1 MSELPENWQDCE
13 LGDLAQTIKNGFVS
27 QQNRDGVG
35 FPITRIETIANGTI
49 DENRLGFVSGITL
62 ESIQDYALIENDIL
76 FSHINSP
83 SHLGKT
89 ALYRGRPNPLYH
101 GMNLLLIRADEAV
114 VNPRYLEYGL
124 KFLRSQGVFSLNA
137 QHAVNQ
143 ASINQ
148 KKLKAMRLP
157 LAPLAEQKRIADKL
171 DALLA
176 RVDRCRARLDRV
188 PLILKRFRQAVLAAA
203 TSGQLTED
211 WREARSNLGA
221 WQQIYFKELICDG
234 PQNGLYKH
242 ISTYGS
248 GTRILRIDMFY
259 DGEVRSWD
267 EMKRLSVSKEEI
279 EAFGLA
285 IGDIVINRVNSPPF
299 VGKSALIRELP
310 EPCVFESNM
319 MRIRVDQKQILPD
332 YCIRF
337 LNAPQGLTQ
346 LRKNVKHAVN
356 QSSINQQDI
365 KSVIVNLPPL
375 EEQHEIVRRVEI
387 LFAYADRLAARY
399 QAARA
404 QVERLTPALLA
415 KAFRGELVPQDP
427 ADEPAGVLLAR
438 VRAARG

>member
-1 MSELPENWQDCE
+1 MNELPEGWVSAPINE
-13 LGDLAQTIKNGFVS
+13 LILLNPKNKCADELEVGFVPMS
-27 QQNRDGVG
+27 
-35 FPITRIETIANGTI
+35 
-49 DENRLGFVSGITL
+49 L
-62 ESIQDYALIENDIL
+62 
-76 FSHINSP
+76 
-83 SHLGKT
+83 LGKEFHSAIGFERKLWAEVKKGYT
-89 ALYRGRPNPLYH
+89 HFADGDVLLAKITPCFENGKAGLVANLPNGIGAGSTEYFVCRPIPEALLPKY
-101 GMNLLLIRADEAV
+101 LLA
-114 VNPRYLEYGL
+114 YLKTSEFMRTGELSMTGSVGQKRLPKEYL
-124 KFLRSQGVFSLNA
+124 V
-137 QHAVNQ
+137 Q
-143 ASINQ
+143 ANI
-148 KKLKAMRLP
+148 P

-427 ADEPAGVLLAR
+427 ADEPAAVLLAR
-438 VRAARG
+438 ARGRE

>member
-176 RVDRCRARLDRV
+176 RVDRCRIRLDRV

-203 TSGQLTED
+203 TSGQLTEE
-211 WREARSNLGA
+211 WREAHGGDIDAQTLMSFIAEEKINWAKDNPDHNEASRVARRGHSFDAKKL
-221 WQQIYFKELICDG
+221 DS
-234 PQNGLYKH
+234 NGLPEGWCWAQLEDVFLMLVDCHNKTAPYSQTGIPLVRTSNIKDGRL
-242 ISTYGS
+242 IWDDMRFITDATYLYWS
-248 GTRILRIDMFY
+248 RRCPP
-259 DGEVRSWD
+259 EP
-267 EMKRLSVSKEEI
+267 
-279 EAFGLA
+279 
-285 IGDIVINRVNSPPF
+285 GDIVFTREAPMSEATMIPPNTKICLGQRTMLFRPVN
-299 VGKSALIRELP
+299 
-310 EPCVFESNM
+310 
-319 MRIRVDQKQILPD
+319 
-332 YCIRF
+332 
-337 LNAPQGLTQ
+337 
-346 LRKNVKHAVN
+346 
-356 QSSINQQDI
+356 
-365 KSVIVNLPPL
+365 
-375 EEQHEIVRRVEI
+375 
-387 LFAYADRLAARY
+387 
-399 QAARA
+399 
-404 QVERLTPALLA
+404 RLTNINYP
-415 KAFRGELVPQDP
+415 
-427 ADEPAGVLLAR
+427 
-438 VRAARG
+438 